1 MASLDLEYLRLLVTR
16 FKAYKSPTDAQRLIV
31 MLGDKDNRNDDENK
45 QLGVLLKAE
54 KQAERLT
61 KARNEARDVL
71 KKINDD
77 KNKAE
82 TRKKIIWGGALRK
95 AANDNETLRK
105 NMDWLFHNGYI
116 SDRDKDVVRDDLMH
130 SHNDTN

>member
-16 FKAYKSPTDAQRLIV
+16 FKSYKSPTDAQRLIV

-71 KKINDD
+71 KKINDA

-82 TRKKIIWGGALRK
+82 TRKK
-95 AANDNETLRK
+95 
-105 NMDWLFHNGYI
+105 
-116 SDRDKDVVRDDLMH
+116 
-130 SHNDTN
+130 